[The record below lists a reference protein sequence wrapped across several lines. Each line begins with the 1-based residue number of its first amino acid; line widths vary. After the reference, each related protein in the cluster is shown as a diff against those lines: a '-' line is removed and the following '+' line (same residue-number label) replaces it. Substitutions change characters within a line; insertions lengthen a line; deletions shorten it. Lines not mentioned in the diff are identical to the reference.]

1 MWNKTIAVIRLCNFH
16 KVKQDD
22 CDCGHPT
29 HGVKKFKMFLR
40 LMYHIF
46 YRQRKSRPTKI
57 GDPLLTIENS
67 I

>member
-1 MWNKTIAVIRLCNFH
+1 MSNKG
-16 KVKQDD
+16 KYS
-22 CDCGHPT
+22 
-29 HGVKKFKMFLR
+29 VKKFKMFLR

-46 YRQRKSRPTKI
+46 YRQGKSRPTKI